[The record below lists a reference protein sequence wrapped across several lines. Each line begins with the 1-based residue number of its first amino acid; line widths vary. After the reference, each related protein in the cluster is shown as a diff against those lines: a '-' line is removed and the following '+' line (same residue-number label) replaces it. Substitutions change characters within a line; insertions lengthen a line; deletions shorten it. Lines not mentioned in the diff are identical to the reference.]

1 MSRSKKPRKPRYES
15 PKHAA
20 IGRVLTLIGYFGLLL
35 LIINWFTWL
44 APTERVPRALVLAAL
59 AIPLL
64 FPLRGIIH
72 ARRYTHQWVGFL
84 SLLYF
89 MIGVDVWYNQQ
100 ALEEKLGMAMVLF
113 SLLLLL
119 GSSLYARY
127 TPTPPEQRKVPEEA
141 ESPREPSKVPDKQ

>member
-1 MSRSKKPRKPRYES
+1 MSRAKKVRKPRIES
-15 PKHAA
+15 PRHAA
-20 IGRVLTLIGYFGLLL
+20 IGRILTLIGYFGLLL
-35 LIINWFTWL
+35 LIVNWFTWL
-44 APTERVPRALVLAAL
+44 APTERVPRALVLSAL

-100 ALEEKLGMAMVLF
+100 ALEQWLGVAMVLF

-127 TPTPPEQRKVPEEA
+127 TPTPPEQRKPTEEA
-141 ESPREPSKVPDKQ
+141 